1 MRTSLILSSV
11 AVLLVAG
18 GVFRAS
24 EGGAT
29 ISAPVSEPVSEH
41 QESNISILNCA
52 KPVAGLTEYV
62 THTCPVGG
70 EVFEVLTFTGTQPQI
85 KTMDLR
91 PVSEFTFPAP
101 LPVCPSNGFVIDK
114 TEYSAEE
121 LDERKKVLSDPTY
134 QEVLSR
140 GLPTHTIAL
149 EYLSRLPLE
158 ISDKVEFDVPYMALQ
173 AAWEAEACGSELY
186 SEVAQTA
193 AFILDDE
200 VRSSE
205 TPIQRRYAYAPAV
218 PDLARKAGLFEAS
231 IYLIENTC
239 NCIVV
244 PAVEVLLNKVRKAAE
259 AGNTSDIIV
268 SPDDPELAPFITK
281 Q

>member
-1 MRTSLILSSV
+1 MRTSLVLSSV

-18 GVFRAS
+18 GVFMAS
-24 EGGAT
+24 DGGAT
-29 ISAPVSEPVSEH
+29 MPAP
-41 QESNISILNCA
+41 QESNIAILNCA

-70 EVFEVLTFTGTQPQI
+70 EVFEVLTFTGVKPQI

-91 PVSEFTFPAP
+91 PVSEFMFPAP
-101 LPVCPSNGFVIDK
+101 LAVCPSNGFVIDK
-114 TEYSAEE
+114 SEYSDEE
-121 LDERKKVLSDPTY
+121 LEARKKVLSDPTY

-158 ISDKVEFDVPYMALQ
+158 ISDEVEFDVPYMALQ

-186 SEVAQTA
+186 SEVARTA
-193 AFILDDE
+193 AFILDAE

-205 TPIQRRYAYAPAV
+205 TPIEQRFAYAPAV

-268 SPDDPELAPFITK
+268 SPDDPELAPFLKK